1 MKTQRSNCC
10 AEEDA
15 TGPMQDAR
23 CFISMSQSIQSPDAP
38 KRPPGAFGK
47 FVKEKCSEIQKNNP
61 GSNGPEITKIASQLW
76 RELGQEEKSVRKLLA
91 QKEYEDYKQKYL
103 MFLDGLSEQ
112 EKKVNLYHKFVKEA
126 PVKKKEIKVLHGLGK
141 PKMPLTSYAL
151 FLKASKPKR
160 GNKSMAQYI
169 KDLAND
175 WHNITKEEKE
185 IYEKDAR
192 VRKEK
197 YMKELEEWEE
207 KMKATGF
214 QDFIRESSR
223 NKPQITSVSNVPKKS
238 SL

>member
-1 MKTQRSNCC
+1 
-10 AEEDA
+10 
-15 TGPMQDAR
+15 MQDAR